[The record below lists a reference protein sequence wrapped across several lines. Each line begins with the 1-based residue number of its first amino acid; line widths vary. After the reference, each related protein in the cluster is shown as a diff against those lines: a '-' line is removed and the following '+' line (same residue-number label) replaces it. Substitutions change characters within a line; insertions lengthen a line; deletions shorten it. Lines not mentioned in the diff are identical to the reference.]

1 MKEKIKYSSDAVV
14 LNKFA
19 RFFIQSGM
27 TMDQF
32 HYKYRIHMN
41 RIKNMIQYTSGEIP
55 LYTVSEPFYSHLC
68 DVLGLEKYIEFE
80 ASKQQYASENSYYVD
95 EFVEKCC
102 EFGKSYTERG
112 TDFYSCY
119 VRYLLSIDSPYILG
133 RNRFFSEFSEK
144 YPDIK
149 LPNPNNM
156 AFKGV
161 RLKRSILKKYRV
173 APKWKITFHP
183 MKECFNEF
191 ASLYLEFDPDYN
203 ARLHDIHGAYV
214 GICKELKCPFYDSGK
229 FSEYL
234 NEYVDNISAHIER
247 RNLVTSKNRR
257 KEKNDSEMVMFG
269 VRLKGSANCVPS
281 DYRKK

>member
-27 TMDQF
+27 TMDEF
-32 HYKYRIHMN
+32 HYKYHVHIN
-41 RIKNMIQYTSGEIP
+41 RIRNMIQYTSGEIP

-102 EFGKSYTERG
+102 EFNDLYTERG
-112 TDFYSCY
+112 TDMYSCY
-119 VRYLLSIDSPYILG
+119 VRYLLSIDSPYILS
-133 RNRFFSEFSEK
+133 REEFYDELQEK
-144 YPDIK
+144 HPNIK
-149 LPNPNNM
+149 LPDLRDRL
-156 AFKGV
+156 FKGV

-214 GICKELKCPFYDSGK
+214 CICKELKCPFYDSGM
-229 FSEYL
+229 FSGYL
-234 NEYVDNISAHIER
+234 NEYVDKISAHIER
-247 RNLVTSKNRR
+247 HNLVTSKTRR
-257 KEKNDSEMVMFG
+257 REKNDSEMVMFG
-269 VRLKGSANCVPS
+269 VRLKGSVNCVPS
-281 DYRKK
+281 DYLTK